1 MTSNTAPRTM
11 REMKATREMK
21 ESVKLT
27 DLFGVKP
34 EVWLIYLSVFFL
46 ILIVL
51 ALILLPGI
59 LKDGTRLEI
68 WTNAE
73 GAGMFIDDQLRGKL
87 PGVYFI
93 QRGSHTIDVRAA
105 GFQSHTEKIDVGG
118 RLFFS
123 IFFPRSDRV
132 VITLSP
138 DTSLSSR
145 EFRKPV
151 VLELSTLG
159 LFAVS
164 AVRQIPPVFDN
175 YAVSAIGRNDEIIAA
190 LPHDILPTG
199 IIGNDQQLR
208 DILRGTSRLTSNA
221 LIPNSLG
228 LSTMLNLLVSG
239 DNADIMRQ
247 LEDIL
252 PTDKKPE
259 QLIRLFS
266 AASASASASAA
277 ASPSGAAA
285 SGETAAKNTSAL
297 NSRELKAAL
306 RSLGYSGSLREKN
319 GTLIMSEPVNYALF
333 QQFLSEQDIWSE
345 HNAQLLEDRGLT
357 TANHFLHDPF
367 GKPIH
372 GSAGESAGEPT
383 RGTGAL
389 ALFMFIEWLE
399 QYAENALIRLPYPK
413 ELTEIIDTET
423 DIWEYTGQY
432 IQAYPSADRN
442 SPALI
447 VEAHEIPD
455 LQKALLENR
464 GQEHI
469 YQIFQAAGI
478 QVQNG
483 SDEIGMLSPL
493 VVSPVTTFRLV
504 FERE

>member
-1 MTSNTAPRTM
+1 
-11 REMKATREMK
+11 MKATREMK
-21 ESVKLT
+21 EPVKLT
-27 DLFGVKP
+27 DIFGVKP

-93 QRGSHTIDVRAA
+93 QRGSHTLDVRAA
-105 GFQSHTEKIDVGG
+105 GFESHTEKIDVGG

-123 IFFPRSDRV
+123 LFFPRSDKI

-138 DTSLSSR
+138 NTSISSR

-164 AVRQIPPVFDN
+164 AVRQIPPVFDD
-175 YAVSAIGRNDEIIAA
+175 YAISAIGRNDEVIAD
-190 LPHDILPTG
+190 LPHNILPSG
-199 IIGNDQQLR
+199 IVGNDQQLR

-228 LSTMLNLLVSG
+228 ISTMLNLLVSG

-266 AASASASASAA
+266 GASAASASDPNPA
-277 ASPSGAAA
+277 
-285 SGETAAKNTSAL
+285 SAL
-297 NSRELKAAL
+297 NSRELKAVL

-333 QQFLSEQDIWSE
+333 QRFLSEQDIWSE

-367 GKPIH
+367 GRPIH
-372 GSAGESAGEPT
+372 SSAGEPT

-399 QYAENALIRLPYPK
+399 QYAENARIRLPYPK

-442 SPALI
+442 TPALI
-447 VEAHEIPD
+447 VETHEISD

-483 SDEIGMLSPL
+483 SDEIGMLRPL
-493 VVSPVTTFRLV
+493 TVSPVTTFRLV